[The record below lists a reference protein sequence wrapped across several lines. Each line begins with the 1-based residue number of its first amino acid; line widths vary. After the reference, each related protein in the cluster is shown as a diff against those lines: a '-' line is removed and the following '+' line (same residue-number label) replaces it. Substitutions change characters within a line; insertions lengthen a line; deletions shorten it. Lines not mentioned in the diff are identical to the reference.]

1 MTSRLLKPLAPALAL
16 VLACAGDDG
25 EDDSSAMTFPTTFPA
40 DDDDDNDDDDTAG
53 DDDDDDDTAGDD
65 DDDDT
70 GDTTAGDGMMTTTG
84 DDGPPMLPTCQHQ
97 CVAPA
102 DCNIGGEETGLGCN
116 AGLCSFTCTTDME
129 CIAALSGW
137 NLVPCSDDGDC
148 SGGVCVDT
156 GGGVGGCSLQPSQG
170 ACSEANLVEMQAMQ
184 LGGGMTT
191 VCGQPNGQCAPFAMQ
206 NICIVGCAGQP
217 CATGLTCEAD
227 GLCHCEFDTQCVDA
241 GTGNNCNAE
250 GLCEFT
256 CSTPM
261 DCPGHPFDGG
271 TLVCQ

>member
-1 MTSRLLKPLAPALAL
+1 
-16 VLACAGDDG
+16 
-25 EDDSSAMTFPTTFPA
+25 
-40 DDDDDNDDDDTAG
+40 
-53 DDDDDDDTAGDD
+53 
-65 DDDDT
+65 
-70 GDTTAGDGMMTTTG
+70 
-84 DDGPPMLPTCQHQ
+84 
-97 CVAPA
+97 
-102 DCNIGGEETGLGCN
+102 
-116 AGLCSFTCTTDME
+116 
-129 CIAALSGW
+129 
-137 NLVPCSDDGDC
+137 
-148 SGGVCVDT
+148 
-156 GGGVGGCSLQPSQG
+156 
-170 ACSEANLVEMQAMQ
+170 MQAMQ

-217 CATGLTCEAD
+217 CAMGLTCEAD

-271 TLVCQ
+271 MLVCQ